1 MKITELSQYKV
12 AIKPMAD
19 IEGENGIP
27 ARCAT
32 DFDQS
37 LLDYKE
43 DIIHLFDSCED
54 VELDTIESYLKDN
67 FSNII
72 SVTLIRE

>member
-1 MKITELSQYKV
+1 MYITELNQYKV
-12 AIKPMAD
+12 VIQPIAD

-32 DFDQS
+32 DIVQS

-43 DIIHLFDSCED
+43 DIVHLFDSCED

-72 SVTLIRE
+72 SVHL